1 MNVVTRLFG
10 SSLVELDEFHHPA
23 GEVHRDPDEERAA
36 GYSISWVEKGSFDV
50 AIDRRQWRVDSGVVF
65 VSRPGMVFRCH
76 HDEEAPRDVCL
87 SMEYERKFVEDICR
101 AENLN
106 PERFSP
112 VVPLTN
118 RLAWLRLRLKQA
130 STVSDEAITAE
141 VLAGDVLAATF
152 ACGNPNT
159 RRLYKE
165 RQLTWYAERVEAAR
179 ELIESHYATP
189 HSLETLASY
198 VGMSP
203 YHFARVFSEL
213 TGIPPHRYLLK
224 VRLARAAVQLR
235 DGVSV
240 TETCFASGF
249 NHPGYFTR
257 VFQQTFGIAPSE
269 YRSGGTHRESAAVT
283 AAFRTNGPGRS
294 SNE

>member
-23 GEVHRDPDEERAA
+23 GEVHHDPDQEQAA
-36 GYSISWVEKGSFDV
+36 GYSISWVEKGSFEL
-50 AIDRRQWRVDSGVVF
+50 AIEKRHWRVDSEVVF
-65 VSRPGMVFRCH
+65 VTRPELSFRCH
-76 HDEEAPRDVCL
+76 HDEEAPTDVCL
-87 SMEYERKFVEDICR
+87 SLEYDGKFVEDICR

-130 STVSDEAITAE
+130 STVSSEALTAE

-152 ACGNPNT
+152 AGATRNT

-165 RQLTWYAERVEAAR
+165 HQLAWYAERVEAAR
-179 ELIESHYATP
+179 ELMDSQYSTS
-189 HSLETLASY
+189 HSLESLASY
-198 VGMSP
+198 IGRSP
-203 YHFARVFSEL
+203 YHFARDFCEL
-213 TGIPPHRYLLK
+213 TGSPPHRYLRRI
-224 VRLARAAVQLR
+224 RLAQAAIRLR
-235 DGVSV
+235 DGASV

-257 VFQQTFGIAPSE
+257 VFQQTFGVSPSE
-269 YRSGGTHRESAAVT
+269 YRSGERTAVGGIWRDGSRPC
-283 AAFRTNGPGRS
+283 ARRPD
-294 SNE
+294 

>member
-1 MNVVTRLFG
+1 MNIVTRLFG
-10 SSLVELDEFHHPA
+10 SSLVEVDQFHHPA
-23 GEVHRDPDEERAA
+23 DKVHRDPDEERAS

-50 AIDRRQWRVDSGVVF
+50 TIDRRQWRVDSGVVF
-65 VSRPGMVFRCH
+65 VTWPDLVFRCH
-76 HDEEAPRDVCL
+76 HVDETPNDVCL
-87 SMEYERKFVEDICR
+87 SMEYDRKFVDDICR
-101 AENLN
+101 AENIN
-106 PERFSP
+106 PERFCA

-130 STVSDEAITAE
+130 SAVSDEAIAAE
-141 VLAGDVLAATF
+141 VLAGDALAATF
-152 ACGNPNT
+152 AGGNRNT

-165 RQLTWYAERVEAAR
+165 RQLAWYAERVEAAR
-179 ELIESHYATP
+179 ELIESHYATA

-224 VRLARAAVQLR
+224 VRLASAATRLR

-257 VFQQTFGIAPSE
+257 VFQQAFNISPSE
-269 YRSGGTHRESAAVT
+269 YRSGITRPRTADYRAVS
-283 AAFRTNGPGRS
+283 RTTGPGRA
-294 SNE
+294 SN